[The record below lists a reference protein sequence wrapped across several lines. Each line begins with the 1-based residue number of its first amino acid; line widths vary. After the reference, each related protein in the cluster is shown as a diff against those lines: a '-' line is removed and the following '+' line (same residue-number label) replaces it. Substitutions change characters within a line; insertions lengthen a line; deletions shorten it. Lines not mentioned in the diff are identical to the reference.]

1 MSFDIGSV
9 AQWVTCACSHCM
21 LHSRG
26 MSTAPCSCIPVKAFH
41 CFEVSIVS
49 MPFERGQ
56 LTYIHA
62 YSVHRY
68 IHISCGSHIYTL
80 IRHTRVY
87 GKMNIYIDREQLL
100 FITFIVDLFV
110 YIYVCIYIYTYA
122 MKHLTFIY
130 NRFFIHRHTHTYVCI
145 YIYMSRS
152 KIFSQPPLGTP
163 CQFRP
168 VSLVRRVDV

>member
-26 MSTAPCSCIPVKAFH
+26 MSTAPCSCIPLKAFH
-41 CFEVSIVS
+41 WFEVSIVS

-62 YSVHRY
+62 YSIYRY
-68 IHISCGSHIYTL
+68 IHISCGSHINTL

-87 GKMNIYIDREQLL
+87 GKMHIIYIYIYIDREQLL
-100 FITFIVDLFV
+100 FITFIVDLCV
-110 YIYVCIYIYTYA
+110 YIYICIYIYIYR
-122 MKHLTFIY
+122 HICNDTFNIY
-130 NRFFIHRHTHTYVCI
+130 
-145 YIYMSRS
+145 
-152 KIFSQPPLGTP
+152 L
-163 CQFRP
+163 
-168 VSLVRRVDV
+168 